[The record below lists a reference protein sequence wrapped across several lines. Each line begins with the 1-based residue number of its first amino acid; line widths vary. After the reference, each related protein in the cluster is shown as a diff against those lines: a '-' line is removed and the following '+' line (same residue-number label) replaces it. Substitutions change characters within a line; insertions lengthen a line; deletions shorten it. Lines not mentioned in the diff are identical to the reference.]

1 MHVCFN
7 FKSIEKNLSRAI
19 TNLKFLKKRASK
31 KILITQS
38 NHIIIECKV
47 NSVSGR
53 FIVDTG
59 ASNSCINYL
68 SASKFDIKFKVSN
81 EKASSATDEIKEIF
95 NSKKNILKIGDF
107 QKNDFDIVLFD
118 MTFINNSLKEK
129 GVSELDGI
137 IGGDILNKLNVCIN
151 YKKKEINLEL

>member
-1 MHVCFN
+1 M
-7 FKSIEKNLSRAI
+7 KKEKTIS
-19 TNLKFLKKRASK
+19 FLLTR
-31 KILITQS
+31 S
-38 NHIIIECKV
+38 NHILIECKI
-47 NSVSGR
+47 NYVSGI

-68 SASKFDIKFKVSN
+68 SASKFNIEFEVSN
-81 EKASSATDEIKEIF
+81 EKASSATDEINEIF

-107 QKNDFDIVLFD
+107 QKNDFDLVLFD

-129 GVSELDGI
+129 GVSEVDGI

-151 YKKKEINLEL
+151 YKKKEISLEF